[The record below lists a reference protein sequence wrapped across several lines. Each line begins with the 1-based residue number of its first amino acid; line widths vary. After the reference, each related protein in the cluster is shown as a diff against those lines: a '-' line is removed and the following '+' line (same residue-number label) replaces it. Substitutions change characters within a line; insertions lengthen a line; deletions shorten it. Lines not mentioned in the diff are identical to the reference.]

1 MSGKNTTSL
10 ERYKGRAKDNN
21 GQVATVAA
29 ACKASHTIGLV
40 ALYGIVWQCVALC
53 GIVWWRMWFSPVS
66 PLSNACISCAPP
78 PSSRSHR
85 TTHSSSPSAS
95 IYSWFPPGGS
105 HQQGRTGGPSQR
117 INNPS
122 ARRINNPVA
131 VARIINPAHYG
142 RGQCRKSS
150 PDNPLDNPCRW
161 KKTAE
166 PFHHSNCAGE
176 DRCRTL
182 L

>member
-1 MSGKNTTSL
+1 MQL
-10 ERYKGRAKDNN
+10 LLPHAKPLIQLDLWH
-21 GQVATVAA
+21 
-29 ACKASHTIGLV
+29 CM
-40 ALYGIVWQCVALC
+40 ALYGNVWLCVALFGGEC
-53 GIVWWRMWFSPVS
+53 GSAQCHPCPMPA
-66 PLSNACISCAPP
+66 LAAPP
-78 PSSRSHR
+78 SSSRSHT

-105 HQQGRTGGPSQR
+105 HQQGRTGGPSLR

-161 KKTAE
+161 KKTGE